1 MNTNYHA
8 RKSLS
13 RDCYPL
19 RSWALA
25 IPFCPSFLSKPS
37 FLTSFWKQSQIGKVQ
52 VAWQIRSLREWLNVT
67 ATFCPWSHYRTIKDR
82 KCYFIKLQ
90 SMSHSICPWSWPST
104 PATYCISIGLNYI
117 TKISY
122 KKERP
127 FQLYIV
133 CHGLCS
139 RSSCMR
145 CILVVLPR

>member
-52 VAWQIRSLREWLNVT
+52 VAWQIRLREWLNVT
-67 ATFCPWSHYRTIKDR
+67 ATFCPWSHYRKIKDR
-82 KCYFIKLQ
+82 KCFFIKLQ
-90 SMSHSICPWSWPST
+90 SMSLSIYMPLVMAIYTSDLLHLHWFELHNQNLIQKREAFSTIYRLSW
-104 PATYCISIGLNYI
+104 
-117 TKISY
+117 
-122 KKERP
+122 
-127 FQLYIV
+127 IV
-133 CHGLCS
+133 
-139 RSSCMR
+139 
-145 CILVVLPR
+145 